1 MGPVSTASYGMMHKG
16 NSDTELVAD
25 DKIKRVVMC
34 SGKVY
39 YDLLEERDRRGIDDV
54 YLLRFEQ
61 FYPFPA
67 LAALKELER
76 FKNAEMVW
84 CQEEPKTKVHGP
96 LWNQTWNGF

>member
-1 MGPVSTASYGMMHKG
+1 MF
-16 NSDTELVAD
+16 
-25 DKIKRVVMC
+25 
-34 SGKVY
+34 GKVY

-76 FKNAEMVW
+76 FKDARWYGVRKNR
-84 CQEEPKTKVHGP
+84 KTKVHGP